1 MELNTI
7 KDAFDRVTKKQKL
20 SSSKSQEVIEQLGHE
35 IEQAVS
41 TLQLVHDSISQPDHR
56 LILAELKT
64 KLNEIAPLSQLEATQ
79 KELNIA
85 LSKYPKLLEKSFNPD
100 ISKAY
105 RNVDFD
111 SHTINQIIANHLYC
125 EGLFDLGDCFINE
138 ANETEAS
145 AMRIP
150 FLEMYQILDAFEE
163 ILQNRGRDE
172 ALNYAR
178 TFLAPFASDHM
189 AEVQKLMACLL
200 WAGKLDSSPYS
211 ELLSPSHWDKLA
223 EELNQQFCNILG
235 QSCQSP

>member
-150 FLEMYQILDAFEE
+150 FLEMYQILDAVKSKN
-163 ILQNRGRDE
+163 LDP
-172 ALNYAR
+172 ALN
-178 TFLAPFASDHM
+178 
-189 AEVQKLMACLL
+189 
-200 WAGKLDSSPYS
+200 WADMNR
-211 ELLSPSHWDKLA
+211 DKLK
-223 EELNQQFCNILG
+223 
-235 QSCQSP
+235 